1 MAKIFSLLLVSLRSV
16 ESKARD
22 PLKPTKA
29 LEEPWSRLYA
39 DHWGP
44 TQDGLHILIVIDG
57 LTRYPEVVVVKST
70 GPMITSGPSRTSSAD
85 TACPPGCTAITG
97 PRSTARAATNYSST

>member
-29 LEEPWSRLYA
+29 PEELWSRLYA

-44 TQDGLHILIVIDG
+44 THDGLHILVVIDG
-57 LTRYPEVVVVKST
+57 LTRYP
-70 GPMITSGPSRTSSAD
+70 
-85 TACPPGCTAITG
+85 
-97 PRSTARAATNYSST
+97 